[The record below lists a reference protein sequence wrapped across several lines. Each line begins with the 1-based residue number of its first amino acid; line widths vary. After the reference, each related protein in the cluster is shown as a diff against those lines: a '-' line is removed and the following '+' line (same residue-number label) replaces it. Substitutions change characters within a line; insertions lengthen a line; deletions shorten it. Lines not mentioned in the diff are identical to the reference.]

1 LRECFT
7 SFSANSFPQADQS
20 GSYDIMSAEN
30 NASETAAQS
39 APSQNNKR
47 EGGNKRYNTPDKP
60 IMQARNKTGTVK
72 WFSFKN
78 GYGFITV
85 DDDGD
90 DIFVHRSEF
99 IREGAREVFYHVE
112 VGDRLE
118 FDIINR
124 AKGREAVAVTG
135 PNGVRIP
142 GSPANFNRRGRG
154 GRYNNER
161 RNRNTEEQFVDA
173 SEEHHDEEAENKPP
187 NGEAKKRGGRGGG
200 NRRRNASN
208 EENSNQQSGGEN
220 AGGDKKGRR
229 VRKNTGRQ
237 VGRGPRN
244 AEQSNG
250 QGQQEQVQDSK
261 E

>member
-1 LRECFT
+1 MP
-7 SFSANSFPQADQS
+7 S
-20 GSYDIMSAEN
+20 EN
-30 NASETAAQS
+30 NTTETPATQPAPAQD
-39 APSQNNKR
+39 NGKG
-47 EGGNKRYNTPDKP
+47 EGGKRQNQPDKP
-60 IMQARNKTGTVK
+60 IMQARNKTGVVK

-99 IREGAREVFYHVE
+99 IREGAREVFYHVN

-142 GSPANFNRRGRG
+142 GSPANFGRRG
-154 GRYNNER
+154 GRGR
-161 RNRNTEEQFVDA
+161 FTRNRNQNHEDQFVDA
-173 SEEHHDEEAENKPP
+173 EEHHDEEAENKPP
-187 NGEAKKRGGRGGG
+187 NGEAKKKGGRVGGG
-200 NRRRNASN
+200 RRRNASN
-208 EENSNQQSGGEN
+208 EENGQNQGNGGEN
-220 AGGDKKGRR
+220 EKSRR
-229 VRKNTGRQ
+229 IRKTT
-237 VGRGPRN
+237 GRGPR
-244 AEQSNG
+244 SRGPRNG
-250 QGQQEQVQDSK
+250 DAQESPQNKK